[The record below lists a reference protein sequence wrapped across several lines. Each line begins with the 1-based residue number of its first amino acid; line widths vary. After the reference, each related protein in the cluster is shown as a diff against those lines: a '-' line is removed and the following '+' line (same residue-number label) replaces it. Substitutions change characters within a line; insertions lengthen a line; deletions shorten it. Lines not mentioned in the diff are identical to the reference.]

1 MKTYRDISNQSA
13 APCNGK
19 PDAKVSRCRLIKQ
32 TVSQRHAGETNH
44 SIRLSILLHLVKHMQ
59 YTNNLPS
66 IMLRENT
73 VYNLHRQSL
82 SAKENYKETTEPKL
96 SILSCAQLADLC
108 TKWRKIVRKVLNL
121 PLQTHCYLLPLLCQC
136 LPVYDEICGRT
147 MNFVRS
153 CLYHQSSVVKSVAWY
168 SVLHGRYSSLIG
180 RNVLL
185 CLQRYKCT
193 FNDFLSCHSFKNI
206 ICRFVS
212 ASCTD
217 DQYTM
222 CSMLSECLRVRDGL
236 LKLPDCFSQSDI
248 NDIILYL
255 STS

>member
-1 MKTYRDISNQSA
+1 VIHTECHFLLFSVAGKHLQWICLANWVKKSCILFCLHCNSYQKKQFGFPTYVIGA
-13 APCNGK
+13 A
-19 PDAKVSRCRLIKQ
+19 
-32 TVSQRHAGETNH
+32 
-44 SIRLSILLHLVKHMQ
+44 
-59 YTNNLPS
+59 
-66 IMLRENT
+66 
-73 VYNLHRQSL
+73 
-82 SAKENYKETTEPKL
+82 
-96 SILSCAQLADLC
+96 
-108 TKWRKIVRKVLNL
+108 NL

-168 SVLHGRYSSLIG
+168 SVLQGRYSSPIG
-180 RNVLL
+180 RNVSL

-217 DQYTM
+217 DSTLCVVNY
-222 CSMLSECLRVRDGL
+222 LNVLECEMV
-236 LKLPDCFSQSDI
+236 
-248 NDIILYL
+248 Y
-255 STS
+255 

>member
-1 MKTYRDISNQSA
+1 MVTSYCHLGHVVNSNLDDSPDIIN
-13 APCNGK
+13 
-19 PDAKVSRCRLIKQ
+19 
-32 TVSQRHAGETNH
+32 RHCSFIGQVN
-44 SIRLSILLHLVKHMQ
+44 SVLCFFG
-59 YTNNLPS
+59 
-66 IMLRENT
+66 
-73 VYNLHRQSL
+73 
-82 SAKENYKETTEPKL
+82 KL
-96 SILSCAQLADLC
+96 SSGVKSRLFRSYCTSFYGCELWNLSCAQLADLC
-108 TKWRKIVRKVLNL
+108 TKWRKSVQRVLNL

-136 LPVYDEICGRT
+136 LRVYDEICGRT

-153 CLYHQSSVVKSVAWY
+153 CLYHQYRVVKSVAWY
-168 SVLHGRYSSLIG
+168 SVLHGRYSFPIG

-212 ASCTD
+212 AGCTD
-217 DQYTM
+217 DQYNA
-222 CSMLSECLRVRDGL
+222 CSMLSECLRVRDDL

-255 STS
+255 SMYTNIIKLFLKARSEL